1 MDEYVDFVIPVHTE
15 DLLQDASGSN
25 RLAVVD
31 DVRVASLGA
40 ANVKKLLDGEAF
52 SRTHTRTHTHA
63 HARTHRPLKFH
74 VPNGYFFFF
83 FFFSFFLKKKKNKQK
98 VSSHALRRAVP
109 RWLCCRKRTLTRS
122 TAWCATSRR

>member
-63 HARTHRPLKFH
+63 RTHTHMLVLELLYLWVEFFRSPPPSFPRPHRL
-74 VPNGYFFFF
+74 
-83 FFFSFFLKKKKNKQK
+83 FLK
-98 VSSHALRRAVP
+98 S
-109 RWLCCRKRTLTRS
+109 S
-122 TAWCATSRR
+122 TACINEGKH